1 MGAFDPAA
9 QAVERSIT
17 QRDLDAVRDLLALI
31 GEDPDREGLV
41 DTPSRV
47 VRAWLELTAGY
58 EQDPAAILATTFAER
73 ADEMVLVRDVPF
85 ASVCEHHMLPFHGT
99 VTVGYLPRDRV
110 VGLSKIPRLI
120 ECYARRLQVQE
131 RMTTQIADAMMEHL
145 SPLGVGVLVT
155 GYHSCMAMRGVQ
167 KHGEMVTSSLLGKF
181 RDEARAEF
189 LSLAK

>member
-9 QAVERSIT
+9 QAAERPVT
-17 QRDLDAVRDLLALI
+17 QRGLDAVRDLLVLI
-31 GEDPDREGLV
+31 GEDHGREGLQ
-41 DTPSRV
+41 DTPARV
-47 VRAWLELTAGY
+47 IRAWLELTAGY
-58 EQDPAAILATTFAER
+58 EQDPAKILATTFAER

-120 ECYARRLQVQE
+120 ECFARRLQVQE

-145 SPLGVGVLVT
+145 QPLGVGVLVT